1 MITLDEYLEI
11 QQLARQGLSKSE
23 IARRLGIDRKTVRK
37 YLGKLGGPPLVQKR
51 PTRQSQVER
60 FEDYLRKRL
69 AQGCTNGKVL
79 LREIQEQGYQGS
91 YTILKDFLRPL
102 RQDERWRA
110 EIRWEAPP
118 GQYA

>member
-11 QQLARQGLSKSE
+11 QQLARQGLSKLG
-23 IARRLGIDRKTVRK
+23 IARRLGVDRKTVRK
-37 YLGKLGGPPLVQKR
+37 YLGEGGGPPLSQKR
-51 PTRQSQVER
+51 PTRQSQVEQ

-91 YTILKDFLRPL
+91 YITLKDFLRPL
-102 RQDERWRA
+102 LRMSAGVLR
-110 EIRWEAPP
+110 
-118 GQYA
+118 